1 MTGFITTEIS
11 QMHGRPL
18 VLLGQLGDSRFAAGK
33 SVGGGADL
41 LRYMHAIGSQIAV
54 RCNGKVR
61 APLAYN
67 RAVGGSVVMSYVG
80 DGIIDY
86 KGIAPADGSA
96 GQLDELLAMSPLP
109 THTLILDGTNGI
121 YLGHFTTAQLIAA
134 YKGVWTRLLR
144 AGIIPVQYLDLPRA
158 WTAAADRRRQFDL
171 NTQLRTIAAEW
182 GVVILDANPI
192 LANPADA
199 NGDPFT
205 AFYSDSP
212 ALHPNNAGAYAAATP
227 AVNYFNSIV
236 QAAGFHGWSQGDVYN
251 ATDTISG
258 NLVPGGGIFAAN
270 GGTLSG
276 ANLSGDI
283 AAGMTLALNTGSVV
297 SCVCSLEARTDG
309 GAGNWQKFVITTA
322 GASQMTFYPTTNILA
337 VAGEIIDF
345 GVDVDASGLTN
356 VSQIY
361 ARLTD
366 YNVNSTLATYGA
378 MVFDSTKGALPAA
391 IAGRAEADPMTL
403 LTNTTRVLP
412 NVEMRTN
419 GAAVATIKIGAMS
432 ARRKQP

>member
-1 MTGFITTEIS
+1 MSFFATEYA
-11 QMHGRPL
+11 QTFGRSRL
-18 VLLGQLGDSRFAAGK
+18 LLGQLGDSRLAAGT
-33 SVGGGADL
+33 SLGGGQDL

-61 APLAYN
+61 APLTYN

-80 DGIIDY
+80 NGIIDF
-86 KGIAPADGSA
+86 KGIAPADGSP
-96 GQLDELLAMSPLP
+96 GQLDELLALSPLP
-109 THTLILDGTNGI
+109 SHALILDGRNGI
-121 YLGHFTTAQLIAA
+121 YLAHFTTAQLIAG
-134 YKGVWTRLLR
+134 YKGIWGRLLQ
-144 AGIIPVQYLDLPRA
+144 ADIIPVQYLDLPSA
-158 WTAAADRRRQFDL
+158 WVNAADRRRHFDL
-171 NTQLRTIAAEW
+171 NTQLRSIAAEW
-182 GVVILDANPI
+182 GVVILDATAIMADP
-192 LANPADA
+192 ANA
-199 NGDPFT
+199 NGDPF
-205 AFYSDSP
+205 AALYSDSP

-283 AAGMTLALNTGSVV
+283 AAGMTLALNSGSVT

-309 GAGNWQKFVITTA
+309 GSGNWQKFVITTS
-322 GASQMTFYPTTNILA
+322 GASQMTFYPTTNISA

-345 GVDVDASGLTN
+345 GVDIDASGLTN